1 MSRTR
6 GGPGGSIGS
15 EENMRINFSRG
26 YESIGRRL
34 ATRSRRLGR
43 MFARYRNARRSM
55 RVSISRR
62 SQRGLDWMN
71 FFLADVQ
78 TGFGAF
84 VAFYLADLGWPKDQ
98 VGLALTAGTLA
109 GVLCQAPGGA
119 LVDAIRWKRG
129 LVAIG
134 IGMICV
140 SALIF
145 ALVPSFPLVFAAE
158 ILHGLAGGIVT
169 PAIAAIS
176 LGLVGRR
183 AMSSRTGRNYRFDA
197 FGNALT
203 AGLMGLAGQYLAK
216 SAIFLGSAALCIPAL
231 IALFMIR
238 SDEIDYARARN
249 AGSGKQAKSFQRLFD
264 LGKNRTLYIFA
275 GCVFLFQ
282 LADASMLP
290 VVGQDLAQ
298 GRSESA
304 SLLMA
309 GLIVVPQILVALLS
323 PWVGYYSEKWGRK
336 PLLLVGFA
344 LETARAALFAFSTDY
359 TVLIV
364 GQLLGGISAA
374 AVTVVTVLVI
384 TDLTT
389 GTGRFNLVRGSIGT
403 VIAVAASVSTTATG
417 FIFQTFGHWEG
428 FLSLA
433 AVALIAAAF
442 LWVAMPETRP
452 GKYLD

>member
-1 MSRTR
+1 
-6 GGPGGSIGS
+6 
-15 EENMRINFSRG
+15 
-26 YESIGRRL
+26 
-34 ATRSRRLGR
+34 
-43 MFARYRNARRSM
+43 
-55 RVSISRR
+55 
-62 SQRGLDWMN
+62 
-71 FFLADVQ
+71 
-78 TGFGAF
+78 
-84 VAFYLADLGWPKDQ
+84 
-98 VGLALTAGTLA
+98 
-109 GVLCQAPGGA
+109 
-119 LVDAIRWKRG
+119 
-129 LVAIG
+129 
-134 IGMICV
+134 
-140 SALIF
+140 
-145 ALVPSFPLVFAAE
+145 
-158 ILHGLAGGIVT
+158 
-169 PAIAAIS
+169 
-176 LGLVGRR
+176 
-183 AMSSRTGRNYRFDA
+183 
-197 FGNALT
+197 
-203 AGLMGLAGQYLAK
+203 MGLAGQYLAK

-231 IALFMIR
+231 IALFMIC

-323 PWVGYYSEKWGRK
+323 PWVGYYSETWGRK

>member
-1 MSRTR
+1 MKANVNRLQKL
-6 GGPGGSIGS
+6 
-15 EENMRINFSRG
+15 
-26 YESIGRRL
+26 IGRGTSL
-34 ATRSRRLGR
+34 LPGRLGR
-43 MFARYRNARRSM
+43 IFARYRDARKSM
-55 RVSISRR
+55 RVSISRQ

-134 IGMICV
+134 IGMICA

-145 ALVPSFPLVFAAE
+145 ALVPSFLLVFSAE

-231 IALFMIR
+231 IALF
-238 SDEIDYARARN
+238 ID
-249 AGSGKQAKSFQRLFD
+249 S
-264 LGKNRTLYIFA
+264 LGR
-275 GCVFLFQ
+275 
-282 LADASMLP
+282 D
-290 VVGQDLAQ
+290 
-298 GRSESA
+298 
-304 SLLMA
+304 
-309 GLIVVPQILVALLS
+309 
-323 PWVGYYSEKWGRK
+323 
-336 PLLLVGFA
+336 
-344 LETARAALFAFSTDY
+344 
-359 TVLIV
+359 
-364 GQLLGGISAA
+364 
-374 AVTVVTVLVI
+374 
-384 TDLTT
+384 
-389 GTGRFNLVRGSIGT
+389 
-403 VIAVAASVSTTATG
+403 
-417 FIFQTFGHWEG
+417 
-428 FLSLA
+428 
-433 AVALIAAAF
+433 
-442 LWVAMPETRP
+442 
-452 GKYLD
+452 

>member
-1 MSRTR
+1 MKVNVNR
-6 GGPGGSIGS
+6 GQKWIGQ
-15 EENMRINFSRG
+15 G
-26 YESIGRRL
+26 L
-34 ATRSRRLGR
+34 RSGRLGR
-43 MFARYRNARRSM
+43 IFARYRDARESM
-55 RVSISRR
+55 RVSISRQ

-134 IGMICV
+134 IGMICA
-140 SALIF
+140 SALVF
-145 ALVPSFPLVFAAE
+145 ALVPSFLLVFSAE
-158 ILHGLAGGIVT
+158 ILHGVAGGIVT

-203 AGLMGLAGQYLAK
+203 AGLMGLAGQYFAK

-231 IALFMIR
+231 ISLFLIR

-249 AGSGKQAKSFQRLFD
+249 AGSGKQAKSFQRIFD
-264 LGKNRTLYIFA
+264 LGKNRNLYIFA

-290 VVGQDLAQ
+290 VVGQNIAQ
-298 GRSESA
+298 SKSDAA

-309 GLIVVPQILVALLS
+309 GLIVIPQVLVALLS
-323 PWVGYYSEKWGRK
+323 PWVGFIQKSGGASRFC
-336 PLLLVGFA
+336 LLASRSKLS
-344 LETARAALFAFSTDY
+344 ARSCLRSLPIMPCWWLPNY
-359 TVLIV
+359 L
-364 GQLLGGISAA
+364 
-374 AVTVVTVLVI
+374 
-384 TDLTT
+384 
-389 GTGRFNLVRGSIGT
+389 
-403 VIAVAASVSTTATG
+403 AASAR
-417 FIFQTFGHWEG
+417 Q
-428 FLSLA
+428 
-433 AVALIAAAF
+433 
-442 LWVAMPETRP
+442 P
-452 GKYLD
+452 

>member
-1 MSRTR
+1 VPRVRSRDLK
-6 GGPGGSIGS
+6 PK
-15 EENMRINFSRG
+15 MAINFSLA
-26 YESIGRRL
+26 YQAIGRNL
-34 ATRSRRLGR
+34 SIWSARLGR
-43 MFARYRNARRSM
+43 MFDRYRGARKSM
-55 RVSISRR
+55 RVSISRQ
-62 SQRGLDWMN
+62 SQRGLDWMS
-71 FFLADVQ
+71 FFIADVL

-98 VGLALTAGTLA
+98 VGLALAAGTLA

-119 LVDAIRWKRG
+119 LVDAVRWKRG
-129 LVAIG
+129 LLAIG
-134 IGMICV
+134 IGMICA

-145 ALVPSFPLVFAAE
+145 AFVPTFLLVFSAE
-158 ILHGLAGGIVT
+158 ILHGLAGGIIT

-203 AGLMGLAGQYLAK
+203 AGLMGLAGQYFAK

-231 IALFMIR
+231 VALFMIR

-249 AGSGKQAKSFQRLFD
+249 AGSGKRAQNFQRLFD

-290 VVGQDLAQ
+290 VVGQNIAQ
-298 GRSESA
+298 SKNESA

-344 LETARAALFAFSTDY
+344 LEIARAILFALSADY
-359 TVLIV
+359 AVLV
-364 GQLLGGISAA
+364 LAQLLGGISAA
-374 AVTVVTVLVI
+374 AVTVLTVLVI

-403 VIAVAASVSTTATG
+403 LIAVAASVSTTATG

-433 AVALIAAAF
+433 ATALIGTSL
-442 LWVAMPETRP
+442 LWLAMPETRP
-452 GKYLD
+452 EKYLD